1 MVEMLNKLGIYFDEV
16 DKVRIL
22 DPEVAS
28 QTNVLKDECKIY
40 IDKLDEFQKIIDSF
54 ITLVDKLGKEVDK
67 QKLKAISARNTLQT
81 MEKHREVDQ
90 QQLQALV
97 SEKSMELERL
107 KNQLNSLQKTE
118 MEQNEILNSLISY

>member
-1 MVEMLNKLGIYFDEV
+1 M
-16 DKVRIL
+16 
-22 DPEVAS
+22 
-28 QTNVLKDECKIY
+28 
-40 IDKLDEFQKIIDSF
+40 
-54 ITLVDKLGKEVDK
+54 DKLGKEVDK

>member
-1 MVEMLNKLGIYFDEV
+1 M
-16 DKVRIL
+16 
-22 DPEVAS
+22 
-28 QTNVLKDECKIY
+28 
-40 IDKLDEFQKIIDSF
+40 
-54 ITLVDKLGKEVDK
+54 GKEVDK